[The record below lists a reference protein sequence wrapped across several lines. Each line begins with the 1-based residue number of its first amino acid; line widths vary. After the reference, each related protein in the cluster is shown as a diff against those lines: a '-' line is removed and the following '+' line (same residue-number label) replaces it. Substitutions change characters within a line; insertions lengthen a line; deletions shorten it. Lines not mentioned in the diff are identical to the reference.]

1 MFQLKVRPYD
11 ISPLLTGLFHLES
24 CSPVP
29 YMLLQRVKL
38 SSFYGLIIF
47 YCVNV
52 HSCSIHSSTDGHLG
66 CFHILVIVNNIA
78 MNIGLLMFFQI
89 SVLVS
94 FGYISRSGVAGA
106 KGRSI
111 FIYLFLFLKLFYCC
125 SITVVCIFS
134 PPLYPTQAKPTYL
147 PCFHLPPWFSP
158 YVLYSSS

>member
-1 MFQLKVRPYD
+1 M
-11 ISPLLTGLFHLES
+11 S
-24 CSPVP
+24 
-29 YMLLQRVKL
+29 
-38 SSFYGLIIF
+38 
-47 YCVNV
+47 
-52 HSCSIHSSTDGHLG
+52 HSCFIHSSTDGHLG

-94 FGYISRSGVAGA
+94 FGYISRSGIAGA

-134 PPLYPTQAKPTYL
+134 PPLYPTPAHFYFFEWSPYFFPQWLHPSA
-147 PCFHLPPWFSP
+147 HLPTVQKCSPSSTSSPALALCCCIDGSHSDRCEVISDCGFNLCFSDD
-158 YVLYSSS
+158 